1 MSVKNKKKKP
11 DTVRMLVLIAVAV
24 IFMCAVGIFGYKY
37 MLSPVDKSG
46 EDVRVE
52 ITEGSYLGDIADEL
66 KENGLIR
73 SAFVYKLYAKIEG
86 VGSSLKAGN
95 YTFNK
100 NMSAE
105 EITELLLIG
114 TQKETMTITIREGLD
129 SYRISNYLEETGLF
143 TAEEFLGEIE
153 DNFDYYQDNY
163 EFLKDV
169 DENSGRDCLLEGYL
183 FGDTYDVY
191 VDASPRDVIEKML
204 DRFDDVF
211 EEEYYDRCDDL
222 GITIDEA
229 VTMASIVERETIS
242 NDELETVAGVFYN
255 RIDDGMRLESC
266 ATLQYIY
273 KDYQYT
279 FTYKQMQT
287 DNPYN
292 TYKYSGL
299 TPGPIANFRKEALYA
314 ALYPD
319 EHDYYYFCAKGD
331 GTSAFAKTLSEHE
344 DNIDRYGDNWE

>member
-1 MSVKNKKKKP
+1 
-11 DTVRMLVLIAVAV
+11 
-24 IFMCAVGIFGYKY
+24 
-37 MLSPVDKSG
+37 
-46 EDVRVE
+46 
-52 ITEGSYLGDIADEL
+52 
-66 KENGLIR
+66 
-73 SAFVYKLYAKIEG
+73 
-86 VGSSLKAGN
+86 
-95 YTFNK
+95 
-100 NMSAE
+100 
-105 EITELLLIG
+105 
-114 TQKETMTITIREGLD
+114 
-129 SYRISNYLEETGLF
+129 
-143 TAEEFLGEIE
+143 
-153 DNFDYYQDNY
+153 
-163 EFLKDV
+163 
-169 DENSGRDCLLEGYL
+169 
-183 FGDTYDVY
+183 
-191 VDASPRDVIEKML
+191 ML

-211 EEEYYDRCDDL
+211 EEEYYDRCDEL

-229 VTMASIVERETIS
+229 VTMASIVERETIA
-242 NDELETVAGVFYN
+242 NNELKTVAGVFYN
-255 RIDDGMRLESC
+255 RIDDGIKLQSC

-314 ALYPD
+314 ALYPE